1 MHIILGATGHIGSA
15 LAQLLLDRHEPVTL
29 VLHSPG
35 KAAAWQRRG
44 ARTEVTDIHDVE
56 ALRRVFQLG
65 QRLFLLNPPAPPI
78 TDAAAEERK
87 SAASIVAALDGSG
100 LKKIV
105 AESTYGAQPGDRVG
119 DLGVLYELEQ
129 ALAAQPIPA
138 SIIRAAY
145 YFSNWDAA
153 LATARKDGK
162 IMSLFPADFPLPMVA
177 PADIARLAARLLT
190 EPLDHTG
197 LHYTEGPA
205 RYSAADVAAAFAD
218 ALHRPVTVE
227 AVPRPQWPAALQQ
240 LGFSKPAAESMA
252 AMTGI
257 TLDGSYPQPE
267 HPVCGTTTLNQYIS
281 DLMQA
286 AK

>member
-15 LAQLLLDRHEPVTL
+15 LAQLLLTQAQPVTL
-29 VLHSPG
+29 VLHTA
-35 KAAAWQRRG
+35 KHEKEWQQRG
-44 ARTEVTDIHDVE
+44 ARTVVADVHDTDT
-56 ALRRVFQLG
+56 LRRIFQTG
-65 QRLFLLNPPAPPI
+65 QRLFLLNPPAAPT
-78 TDAAAEERK
+78 TDTAAEERK
-87 SAASIVAALDGSG
+87 SAASIVAALEGSG

-105 AESTYGAQPGDRVG
+105 AESTYGAQPGNQVG

-145 YFSNWDAA
+145 YFSNWDSA
-153 LATARKDGK
+153 LATAQQDGN
-162 IMSLFPADFPLPMVA
+162 IMSLFPADFKLPMVA

-190 EPLDHTG
+190 EPLNHTG
-197 LHYTEGPA
+197 LHYIEGPA

-240 LGFSKPAAESMA
+240 LGFSKPAAASMA

-257 TLDGSYPQPE
+257 TLDESYPQPE
-267 HPVCGTTTLNQYIS
+267 HPVRGITTLHQYIS
-281 DLMQA
+281 DLAQA